1 MAFAMAN
8 IGGNVFNV
16 GAFDAKTYFS
26 ELLRKAQEGAI
37 INISKNGKQIA
48 VLQGKKSLQN
58 KAALDAHKRILARSQ
73 KFAELKNQNGF
84 SSITSSEIK
93 ELKNAGRKY

>member
-1 MAFAMAN
+1 MSFAMVN
-8 IGGNVFNV
+8 TGGNIFNI

-26 ELLRKAQEGAI
+26 ELLRKVQEGAI

-48 VLQGKKSLQN
+48 VLQGKKTIQN
-58 KAALDAHKRILARSQ
+58 KAAIDAHKRILARSQ
-73 KFAELKNQNGF
+73 KFVELKKQNGF
-84 SSITSSEIK
+84 SSITTSEIK

>member
-1 MAFAMAN
+1 MAFAITGVGN
-8 IGGNVFNV
+8 IFTV

-48 VLQGKKSLQN
+48 VLQGTKTVQN
-58 KAALDAHKRILARSQ
+58 KAALDAHKRILARSK

-84 SSITSSEIK
+84 SAITSSEIK
-93 ELKNAGRKY
+93 ELKSAGRKY